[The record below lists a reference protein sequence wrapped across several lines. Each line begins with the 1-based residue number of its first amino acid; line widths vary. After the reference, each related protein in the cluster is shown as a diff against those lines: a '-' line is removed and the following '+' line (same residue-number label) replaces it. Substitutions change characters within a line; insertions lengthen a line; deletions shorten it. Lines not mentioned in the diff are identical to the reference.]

1 MVRDL
6 ALVLARETLQPN
18 LIYNHQRSEQAKQ
31 QRLSGLQ
38 PIDRHVERGRSIVRK
53 GDLITHQQ
61 AVMLAT
67 LSHSGGRDGGI
78 FGAFVSVMVLSA
90 IVIVGC
96 TFLQLDI
103 SVSFPREHEI

>member
-38 PIDRHVERGRSIVRK
+38 PIDRHVERGSVDRS
-53 GDLITHQQ
+53 
-61 AVMLAT
+61 
-67 LSHSGGRDGGI
+67 
-78 FGAFVSVMVLSA
+78 
-90 IVIVGC
+90 
-96 TFLQLDI
+96 
-103 SVSFPREHEI
+103 